1 MKKQHL
7 IYLIGGVVIT
17 LLYFLFRIDLF
28 ESLFYAQG
36 YSDDMYNTK
45 LYTIIPTVSIV
56 TTWGCA
62 AIYYY
67 VINSVRFDR
76 WYHWLAVLAVVV
88 VLTPIVCYLINI
100 RVFNDLGKSYPA
112 EALIFEFVNMLWT
125 ALLFI
130 VASFSMRWWSSNCRH
145 TPIPQ

>member
-76 WYHWLAVLAVVV
+76 WYHWLAVLGVVAVLAPV
-88 VLTPIVCYLINI
+88 VCYIYNDT
-100 RVFNDLGKSYPA
+100 VFANNGLMYVGES
-112 EALIFEFVNMLWT
+112 IQFEMQTVLFA
-125 ALLFI
+125 ALLYI
-130 VASFSMRWWSSNCRH
+130 VASYSIRWWSSNCRH
-145 TPIPQ
+145 TPLPQ